1 MVTTCLVLQNIRTL
15 APIYPWY
22 FPLGRLSECVT
33 IRGLFVF
40 SDLGVLVYNKTQR
53 FKANY
58 GYDAKG
64 IYDAR
69 QRIVVGDRGSMPRT
83 FSAG

>member
-15 APIYPWY
+15 VLIYPWY
-22 FPLGRLSECVT
+22 FPLGRLSECDT
-33 IRGLFVF
+33 IRGFFVF
-40 SDLGVLVYNKTQR
+40 SNLGVLVYIKTQR

-64 IYDAR
+64 I
-69 QRIVVGDRGSMPRT
+69 
-83 FSAG
+83 